1 VKFKPGLQFILLLT
15 GICAQ
20 LPSWSQSLTL
30 RIIETSDLHTQVLD
44 FDYYTD
50 QPTEFYG
57 LARTTSLIHAARSE
71 VKNALLVDNG
81 DLIQGSAIG
90 EYWAEKG
97 LRPDEV
103 HSVYK
108 AMNSLGYTVGNIGN
122 HEFNYGI
129 EFLLEAINDAD
140 FPYICANVLDAKTGK
155 PLFSPYLIET
165 IQALDD
171 AGNSHL
177 LKVGFIGFVPPQ
189 IMTWDKIHLTGR
201 ITVKDIKATAEELVP
216 QMRAAGVDVI
226 IAIPHSGLSSRP
238 YAAMAENS
246 VYYLSEVK
254 GIDAILF
261 GHSHA
266 LFPSKEFA
274 GIPGVNLDK
283 GTVNGVAAVMPGQ
296 WGDHLG
302 IVDLTLQYRDQRWQ
316 VIDSQSEARAI
327 YDRAHKQSLAASDPK
342 IHALLAADH
351 AAVRSFVGQ
360 SIGKASAPMVNYLV
374 QLQDDATVQIVN
386 DAQAAYV
393 KHFIQGDP
401 DLAEL
406 PVLSAAAPFKA
417 GGRKNAPTSYLEL
430 AAGELSLRNAVDIYP
445 FPNTL
450 IALKLNGA
458 EIREWLECSA
468 GMFKRIDPN
477 NKERQSL
484 LNWEG
489 FASYN
494 FDVIDGV
501 TYQIDV
507 TQTARYDGACTL
519 ANKNSRRIYDL
530 RYHGEPVT
538 DEKIFLL
545 ATNNYRAYGGKFPG
559 THGEHIAF
567 SAPDDNRSIL
577 ISYIR
582 AQTQAKGAITPQR
595 DNNWSLK
602 PIHSSTPLQIIVEL
616 SPGQKAEQFIA
627 AQAQFPM
634 KLIGEDEIG
643 FALYQIDLQT
653 TKK

>member
-1 VKFKPGLQFILLLT
+1 MKLKPGLTLFALLAML
-15 GICAQ
+15 AMQ
-20 LPSWSQSLTL
+20 SAAWAQSLTL
-30 RIIETSDLHTQVLD
+30 RLIETSDLHSQVLD

-50 QPTEFYG
+50 KPTELYG

-81 DLIQGSAIG
+81 DLIQGGAIG

-97 LRPDEV
+97 LKPEEV

-129 EFLLEAINDAD
+129 EFLLEAVNDAD
-140 FPYICANVLDAKTGK
+140 FPYICANVLDTKTGK
-155 PLFSPYLIET
+155 PLFPPYLIET

-171 AGNSHL
+171 AGNSHTL
-177 LKVGFIGFVPPQ
+177 NVGFIGFVPPQ

-201 ITVKDIKATAEELVP
+201 VIVKDIKATAEELVP
-216 QMRAAGVDVI
+216 EMRAAGADVI
-226 IAIPHSGLSSRP
+226 VAIPHSGLSTRP
-238 YAAMAENS
+238 YVAMAENS
-246 VYYLSEVK
+246 VYYLSTVK
-254 GIDAILF
+254 GLDAILF

-274 GIPGVNLDK
+274 DIPGVNLDR
-283 GTVNGVAAVMPGQ
+283 GTINGVAAVMPGQ

-302 IVDLTLQYRDQRWQ
+302 IVDLNLQYRDERWH
-316 VIDSQSEARAI
+316 VVGSQSETRAI
-327 YDRAHKQSLAASDPK
+327 YDRTRKQSVAVSDPK
-342 IHALLAADH
+342 IHALLADDH

-360 SIGKASAPMVNYLV
+360 SIGKASAPMANYLV
-374 QLQDDATVQIVN
+374 QLQDDAALQIVN
-386 DAQAAYV
+386 DAQTAYV
-393 KHFIQGDP
+393 KRFIQGDP

-430 AAGELSLRNAVDIYP
+430 AAGEWSLRNAVDIYP

-458 EIREWLECSA
+458 QIREWLECSA
-468 GMFKRIDPN
+468 GMFKQIDPQ
-477 NKERQSL
+477 NKEPQHL
-484 LNWEG
+484 LNWDG

-507 TQTARYDGACTL
+507 TQAARYDGACTL
-519 ANKNSRRIYDL
+519 LDKNARRIHDL
-530 RYHGEPVT
+530 RYQGKPVT
-538 DEKIFLL
+538 DQEAFLL
-545 ATNNYRAYGGKFPG
+545 ATNNYRAYGAKFPG
-559 THGEHIAF
+559 THGEHLAF
-567 SAPDDNRSIL
+567 SAPDDNRAIL

-602 PIHSSTPLQIIVEL
+602 PINSKVPLQIVVEL
-616 SPGQKAEQFIA
+616 APGEKAAQFIA
-627 AQAQFPM
+627 TEARFPM
-634 KLIGEDEIG
+634 TLIGEDEIG

-653 TKK
+653 SK